1 MADTGSTSAPCE
13 NDDKG
18 ISAAVED
25 DCTLDEDGNE
35 VVYKD
40 VWTKAEDCRE
50 RTEELADTL
59 GVEEA
64 LTIVEVDV
72 LVLLAAAVLA
82 ARVVLL
88 ALMVPEGLSL
98 NAMYPNNPADVFPQF
113 SYGKPGHARLQEPR
127 ETWSPGTWL
136 EHQQELPW
144 TTAKA

>member
-1 MADTGSTSAPCE
+1 MPDTGSTSAPCE

-25 DCTLDEDGNE
+25 DCTLDGDGYE
-35 VVYKD
+35 VVDKD
-40 VWTKAEDCRE
+40 VWAKAEDCRE

-59 GVEEA
+59 GLEEA

-88 ALMVPEGLSL
+88 APMVPEGLSL
-98 NAMYPNNPADVFPQF
+98 NAMYPNSPADVFPQF
-113 SYGKPGHARLQEPR
+113 SYGKPGHARSQEPT
-127 ETWSPGTWL
+127 ETWFPGR
-136 EHQQELPW
+136 
-144 TTAKA
+144 